1 MRLVQDGFVHGV
13 CYRPT
18 MCQSRSSVRFV
29 SVRRNFANWWLRW
42 LTESRASEFTDCVHS
57 DVWGPAPI
65 ESLGHKCYFVTF
77 IDDATH
83 YTRLYLLQHKNGIT
97 PAPGA
102 KCCAVRSSRSYRAIA
117 VANTVRE
124 DSSSDL
130 MMTAHCQSATSTICL
145 STTVSLN
152 G

>member
-13 CYRPT
+13 AIDHDVPIPEFCEV
-18 MCQSRSSVRFV
+18 CVRAKKFRKLV
-29 SVRRNFANWWLRW
+29 AKVANR
-42 LTESRASEFTDCVHS
+42 EQASEFTDCVHS